1 MSSFPNHRLDRG
13 GEYRIYIRYMM
24 NIIWNKMEELLEK
37 AFIALYNLM
46 KGGQFRIWCLRFGP
60 IMWEMGPF
68 FYMYFEIDETG
79 EPIPM

>member
-1 MSSFPNHRLDRG
+1 
-13 GEYRIYIRYMM
+13 
-24 NIIWNKMEELLEK
+24 MEELLEK